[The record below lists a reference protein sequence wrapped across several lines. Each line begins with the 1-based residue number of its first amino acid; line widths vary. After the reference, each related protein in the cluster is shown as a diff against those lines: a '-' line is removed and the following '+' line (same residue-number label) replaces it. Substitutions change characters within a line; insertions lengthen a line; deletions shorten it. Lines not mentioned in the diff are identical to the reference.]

1 MGHRHLFVLSLGLAL
16 LLIATAHAGGH
27 ARGAGAITQQGM
39 DDGVGSMM
47 RSMVG
52 SRPPSCAGRCWWC
65 GGRRCEAVQ
74 VPITPQEQDKSRRH
88 GSGGGGGGGGWRST
102 RDGSSGASSSS
113 AQQQHQQRRRPSTSS
128 YDDHSNYKP
137 LSWRCKC
144 GGG

>member
-1 MGHRHLFVLSLGLAL
+1 MGHRHLFVLSLGLAF

-27 ARGAGAITQQGM
+27 ARGAGAITQGM
-39 DDGVGSMM
+39 DDGVRSMM

-74 VPITPQEQDKSRRH
+74 VPITPQEQDKSLRH
-88 GSGGGGGGGGWRST
+88 GSGGGGEGWRST
-102 RDGSSGASSSS
+102 RDGSRGASSSS